1 MTDVAITQRPAG
13 VRGKRCSSCG
23 GPADK
28 FSSGTPECWPC
39 WNWRKIDGP
48 AARYWVKAI
57 DGLFEDPESGSRGP
71 DLIDLQQWHKL
82 GVYDKVVA
90 ALETLTELR
99 DQYKAEIDK
108 RKELA

>member
-1 MTDVAITQRPAG
+1 MVVASQRPAG
-13 VRGKRCSSCG
+13 VRGKKCTSCG

-28 FSSGTPECWPC
+28 FSSGELECWAC

-71 DLIDLQQWHKL
+71 DLIDIAKWTDW
-82 GVYDKVVA
+82 GVLDKVGDALVA
-90 ALETLTELR
+90 LKDLR
-99 DQYKAEIDK
+99 TRYQAEIA
-108 RKELA
+108 RAEERSR